1 MRGSGRSIAAVAF
14 SAVLGGLCGAGL
26 WSAWTTATA
35 DIVSL
40 DSDEAIRTA
49 PETTPD
55 FAAVPI
61 AETEAEVAAIRA
73 PGPPV
78 AVEYAQ
84 ASAVAVNS
92 IAAPA
97 FRQAETVIRDYEPRV
112 QFASDRGA
120 TGAMRNE
127 ISFGLN
133 RPERAR
139 RAPAVRRNDTL
150 ASFRNLLEPAREV
163 DRRGRW
169 ILFASD
175 EQQAVG
181 VNLLRSRAGE
191 MRRMS
196 WTADRVANVGDAQ
209 VGVGWRRGAF
219 QAALSLVD
227 REISIY
233 GKSRD
238 ERFVAF
244 TISIKP
250 RGGVTNR
257 QRDRMQPA
265 PYAPRSN
272 PR

>member
-1 MRGSGRSIAAVAF
+1 MTL

-40 DSDEAIRTA
+40 DADETIRTA

-55 FAAVPI
+55 FSDVPI

-84 ASAVAVNS
+84 ASAVAVNT
-92 IAAPA
+92 ITAPA
-97 FRQAETVIRDYEPRV
+97 FRQAEAVVRDYEPRV
-112 QFASDRGA
+112 QFASDRRDNGA
-120 TGAMRNE
+120 VRNE

-133 RPERAR
+133 RPDRAR
-139 RAPAVRRNDTL
+139 RAPPVRRNDSL
-150 ASFRNLLEPAREV
+150 AAVRNLLEPGREV

-191 MRRMS
+191 ARRMS

-238 ERFVAF
+238 ERFLAF

-250 RGGVTNR
+250 RAGASSR

>member
-1 MRGSGRSIAAVAF
+1 MAV

-26 WSAWTTATA
+26 WSAWSTATA

-40 DSDEAIRTA
+40 DADEAMRTA

-84 ASAVAVNS
+84 ASAVAVNR
-92 IAAPA
+92 ITAPA
-97 FRQAETVIRDYEPRV
+97 FRQAEAAVRDYEPRV
-112 QFASDRGA
+112 QFASARAVSGS
-120 TGAMRNE
+120 MRNE

-133 RPERAR
+133 RPERAL
-139 RAPAVRRNDTL
+139 RAPPARRNDAL
-150 ASFRNLLEPAREV
+150 ASFRNRLEAAPEA

-191 MRRMS
+191 ARRMS

-233 GKSRD
+233 GKSRG

-250 RGGVTNR
+250 RGGSSNR

-265 PYAPRSN
+265 PYAPRAN

>member
-1 MRGSGRSIAAVAF
+1 MRGSGRSIAAMAF

-35 DIVSL
+35 DVVSL
-40 DSDEAIRTA
+40 DPDEAIRTA

-55 FAAVPI
+55 FSAVPI

-84 ASAVAVNS
+84 ATAVAVNT

-97 FRQAETVIRDYEPRV
+97 FRQAETVVRDYEPRI
-112 QFASDRGA
+112 QFASDRRDNGSV
-120 TGAMRNE
+120 RNE

-133 RPERAR
+133 RPDRAR
-139 RAPAVRRNDTL
+139 RAPPARRNGAL
-150 ASFRNLLEPAREV
+150 ASFRNRLDPPREV

-175 EQQAVG
+175 DQQAVG

-250 RGGVTNR
+250 RGGSSDR
-257 QRDRMQPA
+257 RRDRMQPA